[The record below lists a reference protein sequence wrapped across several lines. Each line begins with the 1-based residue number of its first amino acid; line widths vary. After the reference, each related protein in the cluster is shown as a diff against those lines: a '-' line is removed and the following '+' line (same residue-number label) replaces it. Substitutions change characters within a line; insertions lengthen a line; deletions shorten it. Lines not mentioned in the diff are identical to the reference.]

1 MMSPSPAKEHTAPDR
16 RCILIIATVASFL
29 TPFMSSSINIA
40 LPAIG
45 AEFATD
51 AILLGWVQTAY
62 LLASAICLVPF
73 GRLADIQGMKKI
85 FLTGITIF
93 TLSTILCAFSPSVQ
107 ALVVIRMAQGV
118 GTAMTAVTAVAVLTA
133 VFPAGE
139 RGRVLGINVA
149 AVYTGLSMGPFL
161 GGVLTQHFGWRSIF
175 LTVVP
180 LGLLAVALTLRA
192 RGEWSTPRDEP
203 FDRTGS
209 VVYGATLLAL
219 MYGLT
224 LLPEVAGFVL
234 IAVGV
239 VGIFFFVWWESH
251 TESPILQV
259 RLFFENHVFTFSN
272 LAALINY
279 SATFAVGFLLSLYL
293 QFNRGLDPQAA
304 GLILLAQPV
313 VQTLISPAAG
323 RLSDRVEPR
332 IVSSVGMAIS
342 AVGLAMLTALTEETP
357 FPYILLSLVILGT
370 GYALFSSPNTNAI
383 MSSVEKRYYGV
394 ASATL
399 ATSRQVGMMLSMG
412 IVMMIFSVVIGRVA
426 ITPAEHA
433 PLLESTAL
441 AFMLFA
447 ALCVVGVFFSLARGR
462 VREDPHRT

>member
-1 MMSPSPAKEHTAPDR
+1 MSVRPPGECTAPDR
-16 RCILIIATVASFL
+16 RCILVIATVASFL

-40 LPAIG
+40 LPVIG

-51 AILLGWVQTAY
+51 AVLLGWIQTAY

-73 GRLADIQGMKKI
+73 GRLADIHGMKKI

-93 TLSTILCAFSPSVQ
+93 TLSTLLCGLSPTVN
-107 ALVVIRMAQGV
+107 ALIALRMVQGV
-118 GTAMTAVTAVAVLTA
+118 GTAMIAVTAVAVLTA

-161 GGVLTQHFGWRSIF
+161 GGVLTQHLGWRSIF
-175 LTVVP
+175 LVTVP
-180 LGLLAVALTLRA
+180 LGLIAVALTLRA
-192 RGEWSTPRDEP
+192 RGEWSTPRDER
-203 FDRTGS
+203 FDLIGS
-209 VVYGATLLAL
+209 VVYGTTLLAL

-224 LLPEVAGFVL
+224 LLPEATGFGL

-239 VGIFFFVWWESH
+239 VGIFLFLWQESH
-251 TESPILQV
+251 TESPVLQV

-272 LAALINY
+272 IAALINY
-279 SATFAVGFLLSLYL
+279 SATFAVSFLLSLYL
-293 QFNRGLDPQAA
+293 QYNRGLDPQAA

-313 VQTLISPAAG
+313 VQALISPAAG

-332 IVSSVGMAIS
+332 IVSSVGMTLS
-342 AVGLAMLTALTEETP
+342 AAGLALLTVLTEETP
-357 FPYILLSLVILGT
+357 VPYILISLVVLGT

-433 PLLESTAL
+433 PLLSSINL

-447 ALCVVGVFFSLARGR
+447 ALCVVGIFFSLARGR
-462 VREDPHRT
+462 VREDPHRA

>member
-1 MMSPSPAKEHTAPDR
+1 MHTHFQEERAASNR
-16 RCILIIATVASFL
+16 RNILIIATVASFL

-40 LPAIG
+40 LPVIG
-45 AEFATD
+45 AEFAAD
-51 AILLGWVQTAY
+51 AVMLGWVQTAF
-62 LLASAICLVPF
+62 LLASAIFLVPF
-73 GRLADIQGMKKI
+73 GRLADIKGMKKV

-93 TLSTILCAFSPSVQ
+93 TISTLICGLSPSVEVLI
-107 ALVVIRMAQGV
+107 ALRMVQGV

-133 VFPAGE
+133 VFPPGE

-161 GGVLTQHFGWRSIF
+161 GGVLTHHLGWRSIF

-180 LGLLAVALTLRA
+180 LGLLAIYLTLRA
-192 RGEWSTPRDEP
+192 KGEWSTPRHEP
-203 FDRTGS
+203 FDLIGS
-209 VVYGATLLAL
+209 AVYGATLLAL

-224 LLPEVAGFVL
+224 LLPDMVGFWLIVAGALGL
-234 IAVGV
+234 ILF
-239 VGIFFFVWWESH
+239 IWWESH
-251 TESPILQV
+251 TESPVLQV
-259 RLFFENHVFTFSN
+259 HLFFENHIFTFSN

-279 SATFAVGFLLSLYL
+279 SATFAVSFLLSLYL
-293 QFNRGLDPQAA
+293 QFNRGLDPQTA

-313 VQTLISPAAG
+313 VQALLSPASG
-323 RLSDRVEPR
+323 RLSDRIEPR
-332 IVSSVGMAIS
+332 VVASTGMGLCA
-342 AVGLAMLTALTEETP
+342 AGLAMLAFLTEETS
-357 FPYILLSLVILGT
+357 FLYILLSLVVLGI

-383 MSSVEKRYYGV
+383 MSSVEKQYYGV

-412 IVMMIFSVVIGRVA
+412 VVMMIFSVIIGRVE

-433 PLLESTAL
+433 PLLASTTL

-447 ALCVVGVFFSLARGR
+447 ALCVVGIFFSLARGR
-462 VREDPHRT
+462 VREEELHQA